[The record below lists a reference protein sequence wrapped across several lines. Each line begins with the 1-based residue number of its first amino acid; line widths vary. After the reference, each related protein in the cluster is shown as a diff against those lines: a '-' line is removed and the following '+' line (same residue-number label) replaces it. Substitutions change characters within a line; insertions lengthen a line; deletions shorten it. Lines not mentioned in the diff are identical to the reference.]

1 MKTIARIILAM
12 IAVGTM
18 STLLLPATS
27 AGAHAGAQAYM
38 YLDVS
43 ADDLGGRV
51 ELPFLDVETVF
62 GLDLSGT
69 DEEILAELE
78 ENLELLQ
85 AYVLDHMSLGSGGEE
100 WVVTFDGVELLLTE
114 AKVNINYAVF
124 NFTVAVA
131 GNDVPRQIDVS
142 FDPFFDEIDGRDA
155 LLLIANDWEAGV
167 FDNEAE
173 ALVAFDA
180 NTRQR
185 SIDLGDT
192 SQWTNFTASIELGV
206 DHIRSGPDHIFFVL
220 VLLLPSVL
228 VFKAGWEPAA
238 SAKDAL
244 WRVLKVATM
253 FTVAHSITFTLAGL
267 DLLPLPPSRVVE
279 SIIALSIAVAALHN
293 LRPIVANREW
303 AIAFAFGLFH
313 GMGFAGLVSG
323 LDVSRSTQLVSLLGR
338 NVGIEIG
345 QAIVILLM
353 FGGLFILRRT
363 QFYRPFF
370 VTSSLALAALAAAW
384 TLERVLDKDFGFNQ
398 YVESIIEWPRVVLP
412 IAVFTAL
419 CAGAYIRERNADR
432 LIGADET
439 DTPEPDREMVGAS

>member
-12 IAVGTM
+12 FAVGTM
-18 STLLLPATS
+18 VALLLPASS

-51 ELPFLDVETVF
+51 EFPLLDVETVF

-69 DEEILAELE
+69 DEEILAELQD
-78 ENLELLQ
+78 NLELLQ
-85 AYVLDHMSLGSGGEE
+85 TYVLGHMSLGSGGEE
-100 WVVTFDGVELLLTE
+100 WDVTLGGVELLLTD
-114 AKVNINYAVF
+114 AKIDFNYAVF
-124 NFTVAVA
+124 DFSVAVA
-131 GNDVPRQIDVS
+131 GNEIPRQIDVS
-142 FDPFFDEIDGRDA
+142 FDPFFDEINGRDA
-155 LLLIANDWEAGV
+155 LLLIANDWEGGV
-167 FDNEAE
+167 IDNEAE

-192 SQWTNFTASIELGV
+192 SQFTNFTASIELGV

-228 VFKAGWEPAA
+228 VYRADWEPASSGKVA
-238 SAKDAL
+238 F
-244 WRVLKVATM
+244 WRVMKVATM
-253 FTVAHSITFTLAGL
+253 FTLAHSITFTLAGL
-267 DLLPLPPSRVVE
+267 GLLPLPPSRLVE

-293 LRPIVANREW
+293 LRPIFANREW

-323 LDVSRSTQLVSLLGR
+323 LDVSRGTQLVSLLGR
-338 NVGIEIG
+338 NIGIEIG

-363 QFYRPFF
+363 QFYRPVF
-370 VTSSLALAALAAAW
+370 VAGSLGLAALAFAW

-398 YVESIIEWPRVVLP
+398 YVESVIEWPRIVVV
-412 IAVFTAL
+412 IAIFSAL
-419 CAGAYIRERNADR
+419 CTVIYIRERNAGR
-432 LIGADET
+432 LIVLND
-439 DTPEPDREMVGAS
+439 DQTPDPERELVDAI